1 MFFLFP
7 LQHRPDLRQSVF
19 LLNTVLLILA
29 LIAVELI
36 YSETPK
42 AKREQLKFFL
52 PLFLVLVGLLIYGA
66 YFQRHGL

>member
-7 LQHRPDLRQSVF
+7 LQHRSDLRQSVF